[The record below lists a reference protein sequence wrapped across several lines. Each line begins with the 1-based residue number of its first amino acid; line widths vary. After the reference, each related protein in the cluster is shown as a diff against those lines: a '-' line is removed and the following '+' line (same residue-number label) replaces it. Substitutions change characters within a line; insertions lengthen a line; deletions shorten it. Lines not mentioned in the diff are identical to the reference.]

1 MMIQKVCLDPGH
13 GGTDSG
19 AVGPTGLNESY
30 AALHIAK
37 YVRRGFLDTGLEV
50 FCTRSDDKYV
60 SLPGRCEIANT
71 GFADLFL
78 SIHCNAFSNPMAHG
92 GEVWTSVGVTQADVV
107 AQRIF
112 ESMAESFPK
121 LQMRYDKTD
130 GDDDKEAGFVVL
142 KNTRMPAVLV
152 EVAFISNPIEEAW
165 LRDVGWKMR
174 MAGAI
179 VSGVNGRP

>member
-1 MMIQKVCLDPGH
+1 MNRLCLDPGH

-19 AVGPTGLNESY
+19 AVGPTGLFESY
-30 AALHIAK
+30 AALQIAK
-37 YVRRGFLDTGLEV
+37 YIRRGFLDCGWDV

-60 SLPGRCEIANT
+60 SLQGRCDIANSNNI
-71 GFADLFL
+71 DLLL
-78 SIHCNAFSNPMAHG
+78 SIHCNAFSNPTAHG
-92 GEVWTSVGVTQADVV
+92 YEVWTSVGQTGADPI

-112 ESMAESFPK
+112 ESISTAFPD
-121 LQMRYDKTD
+121 LTPRFDKTD

-142 KNTRMPAVLV
+142 VGSTMPAVLV
-152 EVAFISNPIEEAW
+152 EVAFISNPLEELW

-179 VSGVNGRP
+179 ISGVNRRP

>member
-1 MMIQKVCLDPGH
+1 MTIQKICLDPGH
-13 GGTDSG
+13 GGTDPG
-19 AVGPTGLNESY
+19 AVGPTGLLESQ
-30 AALHIAK
+30 AALQIAK
-37 YVRRGFLDTGLEV
+37 YARRGFLDTGLEV
-50 FCTRSDDKYV
+50 VCTRSDDKYV

-92 GEVWTSVGVTQADVV
+92 GEVWTSVGPTQADPI

-112 ESMAESFPK
+112 ESMAESFSK
-121 LQMRYDKTD
+121 LQMRYDKSD
-130 GDDDKEAGFVVL
+130 GDDDKEAGFAVL
-142 KNTRMPAVLV
+142 RGTRMPAVLV
-152 EVAFISNPIEEAW
+152 EVAFISNPIEEQW

>member
-1 MMIQKVCLDPGH
+1 MKICLDPGH

-19 AVGPTGLNESY
+19 AVGPTDLRESQ
-30 AALHIAK
+30 AALQIAK
-37 YVRRGFLDTGLEV
+37 YVRRGFLDSGCEV
-50 FCTRSDDKYV
+50 FCTRLEDKFV
-60 SLPGRCEIANT
+60 SLPGRCEIGNT
-71 GFADLFL
+71 AFADLFL

-92 GEVWTSVGVTQADVV
+92 GEVWTSVGLTPADAI

-142 KNTRMPAVLV
+142 KNTRMPAVLI
-152 EVAFISNPIEEAW
+152 EVAFISNPIEEEW

-179 VSGVNGRP
+179 VSGVNRRP